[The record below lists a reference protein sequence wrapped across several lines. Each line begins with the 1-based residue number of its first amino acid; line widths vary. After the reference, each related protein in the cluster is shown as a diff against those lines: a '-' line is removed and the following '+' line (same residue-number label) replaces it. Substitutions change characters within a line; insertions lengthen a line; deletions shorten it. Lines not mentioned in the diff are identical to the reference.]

1 MGTFSL
7 MCGMSLCARL
17 VERRSTERRFKR
29 RDRPGEAKPRIFWL
43 QCGDQRVGDQQFRS
57 FAYSEEKKQY
67 MTSFIHK
74 PDSLPIFG
82 LPPRF
87 VLWAAIVSSLLG
99 FVCQFVG
106 FRGLHGSIILYQL
119 ACTLIMAGVR
129 AGLRSR
135 RLERK
140 KNRLES
146 FHRWS
151 ESDELDWQA
160 LSIVG
165 DDYPLKNAESVEPL
179 VRHDYF
185 DLMNSHL
192 DTGLKGSPLSKA
204 AQDMLLASSAV
215 EVSLSKGD
223 VGSGVV
229 GFRPSARGGR
239 QNDTR
244 CSKSAAEF
252 IRILEGNP
260 KCVKLDFQPLHVFDP
275 YKVLPDFDLNPA
287 ARIVNIRA
295 RLGQLSGDEC
305 QPSGIPWDP
314 ELQAVARRLQNAL
327 QNSLGYIFG
336 KAPLQSGWKG
346 TEALVWSAVC

>member
-1 MGTFSL
+1 LLFFAAVGLLLEASFFVYATWATFYNPSFYTEDDAPHLWSFILGMMGTFSL

-99 FVCQFVG
+99 FACQFVG

-165 DDYPLKNAESVEPL
+165 DDYPLKNAGQYYQGGAKIL
-179 VRHDYF
+179 WQF
-185 DLMNSHL
+185 LI
-192 DTGLKGSPLSKA
+192 T
-204 AQDMLLASSAV
+204 MLL
-215 EVSLSKGD
+215 
-223 VGSGVV
+223 
-229 GFRPSARGGR
+229 
-239 QNDTR
+239 
-244 CSKSAAEF
+244 
-252 IRILEGNP
+252 
-260 KCVKLDFQPLHVFDP
+260 
-275 YKVLPDFDLNPA
+275 
-287 ARIVNIRA
+287 
-295 RLGQLSGDEC
+295 
-305 QPSGIPWDP
+305 
-314 ELQAVARRLQNAL
+314 
-327 QNSLGYIFG
+327 
-336 KAPLQSGWKG
+336 
-346 TEALVWSAVC
+346 